1 MEPAAGTRRSARLFD
16 ALPDFLCIPPQ
27 TGAWVAPMMITFEL
41 PEPARVP
48 HCGACRCAMHVA
60 RIEWE
65 TERIDRYIFDCRS
78 CDAIETRSVIAQ

>member
-1 MEPAAGTRRSARLFD
+1 
-16 ALPDFLCIPPQ
+16 
-27 TGAWVAPMMITFEL
+27 MMITFEL